1 MLAADKNTAMPD
13 LILVNAKV
21 TTVDHENL
29 EAQVI
34 HARSGTCG
42 SWD

>member
-1 MLAADKNTAMPD
+1 MFAADKNIATTD

-34 HARSGTCG
+34 DAGSRTCA
-42 SWD
+42 SCD